1 MKVEPDYKSIGAL
14 FRDANVFR
22 VPKYQRGYAWKQ
34 EQLEDFI
41 DDIRCILNNEHGA
54 EHFFGSLV
62 CAQNETFGGH
72 EKENQLVDGQQR
84 LTTFVIL
91 ASTLISKY
99 ELLNKE
105 VSEHNQYIEEKIKE
119 LKERYFFYKKSVNKK
134 TELVRR
140 LTLSRRDD
148 DFFNAIINGQ
158 FVEAERES
166 HNRISQSFELL
177 SKFILDLT
185 RNKTVDE
192 QLDCLDSLEKVIN
205 ENCNVIHMVTSKVA
219 DAYKLFQVINDR
231 GENLNHTDLLRAKT
245 LGIADNRDNAHIFSA
260 VENIWD
266 QLDKKFGGSLEKLLG
281 YYYSGITGEKVKS
294 SSFYDQCMKNIFSD
308 GKLSAD
314 EILQKMRNMYSELCK
329 AEKIVN
335 GEWPYL
341 DSTLTAWQ
349 RNRLNILI
357 TNLKHTHPIPLLLI
371 ATNLPEKQYYELVR
385 VIEIFFFRYKHICK
399 NKIDSATIR
408 YLKACKNISANNFT
422 VQDFKKDLRELI
434 HKDATDEQFVAR
446 ISDLEYIN
454 PKSGDNR
461 GMRYLL
467 LGIEDGWRWYR
478 NGMQGGSAGRE
489 KMFDYSAVYEFSS
502 ITLEHIYP
510 QNPKLKNIE
519 LEQYLNNLGNITLL
533 DPKLNA
539 SLGNIDYAEKLKF
552 LVKDS
557 KVLINNEFE
566 KYPLWNREFLLER
579 ERTLIEAAKA
589 IFIF

>member
-1 MKVEPDYKSIGAL
+1 M
-14 FRDANVFR
+14 
-22 VPKYQRGYAWKQ
+22 
-34 EQLEDFI
+34 
-41 DDIRCILNNEHGA
+41 
-54 EHFFGSLV
+54 
-62 CAQNETFGGH
+62 
-72 EKENQLVDGQQR
+72 
-84 LTTFVIL
+84 
-91 ASTLISKY
+91 
-99 ELLNKE
+99 
-105 VSEHNQYIEEKIKE
+105 
-119 LKERYFFYKKSVNKK
+119 
-134 TELVRR
+134 RR